1 MPVRDRLPKLR
12 PPQFRQS
19 QFRQSQFGISQFWP
33 PRFSRRARR
42 RIVAM
47 SLIVPLGGALAVV
60 TTGTAS
66 MAAAGPSASA
76 AGLSASAPSAPSAAQ
91 ADQITVTPA
100 QSLATVPGTAIGI
113 NASTYDGSLLDSQVP
128 GLLRGAGISL
138 VRLPGGSESDQ
149 YDWKTNTDVI
159 GNYAEAVGFGQFMSV
174 IRKAGAQ
181 AMVTVNYGTG
191 DTIGQRDGS
200 AESGAQIAA
209 DWVRYANVE
218 HHYGIKYWEIGN
230 ELYGN
235 GTYGADWEAD
245 AHCTTTPTGGPVIL
259 GSEPGQTYN
268 CGPAAY
274 AANVATYISAMKA
287 VDPHISVGVV
297 LTASGAPNNW
307 PDGVTNP
314 VTSPQ
319 SWNQTVLTALGNKV
333 GFADVHFYPQNPSN
347 ITPPGPTDAGLLASS
362 AQIPA
367 AVTALRAEFASWAG
381 NPSLPIMITET
392 NSVSSNPGKQTL
404 SVVNALYV
412 EQDYLTWLENGVSN
426 VDWWQIHNGIVT
438 SGDNGAAL
446 AGSADYGDYGV
457 LSDGTCGTLPS
468 AAGGGAQACEPA
480 AETPFPAYYGLQMLS
495 RFIQPGTTLVAASSS
510 QSLVQ
515 AFAARIGRGQLRVM
529 IVNDNP
535 ANSYG
540 INLAA
545 GGYRLAPS
553 APVLFY
559 GQHSSGVQTLSG
571 PAGRAAAATAA
582 PYSITTLTL
591 TRG

>member
-1 MPVRDRLPKLR
+1 
-12 PPQFRQS
+12 
-19 QFRQSQFGISQFWP
+19 
-33 PRFSRRARR
+33 
-42 RIVAM
+42 M
-47 SLIVPLGGALAVV
+47 SLIAPLAGVLVA
-60 TTGTAS
+60 TSTGTAS
-66 MAAAGPSASA
+66 MAA
-76 AGLSASAPSAPSAAQ
+76 GLT
-91 ADQITVTPA
+91 DQITVAPA

-128 GLLRGAGISL
+128 GLLHGAGISL

-159 GNYAEAVGFGQFMSV
+159 GNYTEAVDFGQFMSV
-174 IRKAGAQ
+174 IQKAGAQ
-181 AMVTVNYGTG
+181 AMVTVDYGTG
-191 DTIGQRDGS
+191 TTIGQQDGS
-200 AESGAQIAA
+200 GETGPQIAA

-230 ELYGN
+230 EVYGN

-268 CGPAAY
+268 CGPATY
-274 AANVATYISAMKA
+274 AANVATYIAAMKA
-287 VDPHISVGVV
+287 VDPHISIGVV

-319 SWNQTVLTALGNKV
+319 SWNQTVLSALGSKV
-333 GFADVHFYPQNPSN
+333 GFADVHWYPQNPST
-347 ITPPGPTDAGLLASS
+347 ITPPGPTDAGLLADT
-362 AQIPA
+362 AQISA
-367 AVTALRAEFASWAG
+367 AVSALRTEFATWAG
-381 NPSLPIMITET
+381 DKNIPIMITET

-404 SVVNALYV
+404 SIVNALYL

-457 LSDGTCGTLPS
+457 LSDGSCGTLPG
-468 AAGGGAQACEPA
+468 AAGSEGTQVCEPP
-480 AETPFPAYYGLQMLS
+480 AETPFPAYYGLRMLS
-495 RFIQPGTTLVAASSS
+495 RFIQPGDTLVATDSS

-515 AFAARIGRGQLRVM
+515 AFAARASGGQLRVM
-529 IVNDNP
+529 IVNDDP

-540 INLAA
+540 IDLMVP
-545 GGYRLAPS
+545 GYRLAPS

-559 GQHSSGVQTLSG
+559 GQQSAAPATLSG
-571 PAGRAAAATAA
+571 PAARAAAATAA

>member
-1 MPVRDRLPKLR
+1 MPVRDRLPRL
-12 PPQFRQS
+12 
-19 QFRQSQFGISQFWP
+19 
-33 PRFSRRARR
+33 SRRARR
-42 RIVAM
+42 RIVAI
-47 SLIVPLGGALAVV
+47 SLIAPLMGLLAVAA
-60 TTGTAS
+60 TSTAS
-66 MAAAGPSASA
+66 MAAGP
-76 AGLSASAPSAPSAAQ
+76 AAQ
-91 ADQITVTPA
+91 AASATPDQISVDPA
-100 QSLATVPGTAIGI
+100 QPLATVPGTAIGI

-159 GNYAEAVGFGQFMSV
+159 GNYTEAVDFDQFMSV
-174 IRKAGAQ
+174 IREAGAQ

-191 DTIGQRDGS
+191 DTIGQQDGS
-200 AESGAQIAA
+200 GETGPQIAA
-209 DWVRYANVE
+209 DWVRYADVE

-230 ELYGN
+230 EVYGN
-235 GTYGADWEAD
+235 GTYGANWEAD
-245 AHCTTTPTGGPVIL
+245 AHCTATPTGGPVTL

-268 CGPAAY
+268 CGPASY

-314 VTSPQ
+314 VTSPE
-319 SWNQTVLTALGNKV
+319 SWNQTVLTALGRAI
-333 GFADVHFYPQNPSN
+333 GFADVHWYPQNPSN
-347 ITPPGPTDAGLLASS
+347 VTPPGPTDAGLLAAT

-367 AVTALRAEFASWAG
+367 AVSALRTEFASWAG
-381 NPSLPIMITET
+381 DASIPIMITET

-404 SVVNALYV
+404 SVVNALYL

-457 LSDGTCGTLPS
+457 LSDGSCGTLPG
-468 AAGGGAQACEPA
+468 AAGGGAQVCEPP
-480 AETPFPAYYGLQMLS
+480 AETPFPAYYGLQLLS
-495 RFIQPGTTLVAASSS
+495 RFIQPGDTLVAAASS

-515 AFAARIGRGQLRVM
+515 AFAARTSGGQLRVM
-529 IVNDNP
+529 IVNDDP
-535 ANSYG
+535 ASSYA
-540 INLAA
+540 IDLAVP
-545 GGYRLAPS
+545 GYRLPAT
-553 APVLFY
+553 APVAFY
-559 GQHSSGVQTLSG
+559 GQQSAGPQYLSG
-571 PAGRAAAATAA
+571 LAGRAAAATAA
-582 PYSITTLTL
+582 PYSITTVTL

>member
-12 PPQFRQS
+12 PSQFGLS
-19 QFRQSQFGISQFWP
+19 QFRLSQFRP
-33 PRFSRRARR
+33 LRVSRRARR

-47 SLIVPLGGALAVV
+47 SLIVPLGSALAVV

-66 MAAAGPSASA
+66 MAA
-76 AGLSASAPSAPSAAQ
+76 GLSASAASAAP

-159 GNYAEAVGFGQFMSV
+159 GNYAEAVGFDQFMSV

-230 ELYGN
+230 EVYGN
-235 GTYGADWEAD
+235 GTFGADWEAD

-319 SWNQTVLTALGNKV
+319 SWNQTVLTALRSQPPGSQV

-367 AVTALRAEFASWAG
+367 AVTALRAEFANWAG
-381 NPSLPIMITET
+381 NASIPIMITET

-446 AGSADYGDYGV
+446 AGSAAGLALLPGEGNLLLSYIGALIGV
-457 LSDGTCGTLPS
+457 GRIDEATTEVQKVLP
-468 AAGGGAQACEPA
+468 
-480 AETPFPAYYGLQMLS
+480 TILS
-495 RFIQPGTTLVAASSS
+495 RC
-510 QSLVQ
+510 
-515 AFAARIGRGQLRVM
+515 LR
-529 IVNDNP
+529 
-535 ANSYG
+535 SY
-540 INLAA
+540 
-545 GGYRLAPS
+545 
-553 APVLFY
+553 
-559 GQHSSGVQTLSG
+559 
-571 PAGRAAAATAA
+571 
-582 PYSITTLTL
+582 
-591 TRG
+591 

>member
-1 MPVRDRLPKLR
+1 MPVHDRLPH
-12 PPQFRQS
+12 
-19 QFRQSQFGISQFWP
+19 FWP
-33 PRFSRRARR
+33 ARLSRRTRR
-42 RIVAM
+42 RIVTM
-47 SLIVPLGGALAVV
+47 SLIVPLAGVLAAAG
-60 TTGTAS
+60 TGTAS
-66 MAAAGPSASA
+66 MAAGLVPSA
-76 AGLSASAPSAPSAAQ
+76 AGAGLAAS

-347 ITPPGPTDAGLLASS
+347 VTPPGPTDAGLLASS
-362 AQIPA
+362 AEIPA
-367 AVTALRAEFASWAG
+367 AVTALRAEFATWAG
-381 NPSLPIMITET
+381 NASIPIMITET
-392 NSVSSNPGKQTL
+392 NSVSSNPGKQTV
-404 SVVNALYV
+404 SVVNALWV

-468 AAGGGAQACEPA
+468 AAGGGAQVCEPA